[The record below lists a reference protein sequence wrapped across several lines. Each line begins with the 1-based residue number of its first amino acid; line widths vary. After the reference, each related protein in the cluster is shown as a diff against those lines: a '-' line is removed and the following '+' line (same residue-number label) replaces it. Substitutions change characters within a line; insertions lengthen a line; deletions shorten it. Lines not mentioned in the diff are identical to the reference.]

1 MRKITLILLFISAL
15 AYSQNSILYEISG
28 NGKSHKSYLF
38 GTLHVQNEEA
48 FNFNDSVFWAIDQCN
63 LAAFELDFDLKR
75 NNLDIEEERV
85 EELLKYLAEEVVPAI
100 MEAIPADSMAKKI
113 INSVVPM
120 YKYILSSQFDMSG
133 KRADVVDQYL
143 QNYSRSVGKEI
154 LGIETFSEQ
163 INAILGDDFTGLKE
177 GILKMFTTE
186 DFFENLM
193 DYPGNVN
200 DLVEAY
206 SKLDY
211 AGICNQIAQVGDL
224 SNPFV
229 SSFYGRI
236 FTDRNELMANRTEK
250 LLAEGP
256 VFIAVGCGH
265 LCGSNGL
272 VQQYRDMGYTVR
284 PIDLSG
290 KKQGLNLDWERRE
303 FKNFSVELPKNS
315 ETTEEREI
323 NRYGYNT
330 PISTNQLFTGAGKL
344 QFSIKQSLSREE
356 LDFAEEELSI
366 ETVEDIEYDEEI
378 HYEDVTGDREY
389 FSDDMDD
396 YTVDEIEEQA
406 VYLDEEGYEVVTDQ
420 YKRKYE
426 ISEDS
431 IILYEKEFIPE
442 SDEWVTTRTAYDA
455 EEFYSNATIELN
467 EYEEEEQVELEYVDG
482 YPGGNYEAEEDDME
496 MEEYYEPKKRMNP
509 KDYVTDDMK
518 VYFERVAEIMK
529 AEMKDKEEDWK
540 NSAMKDMFAVSTDTL
555 VITFLGEKQEVYR
568 NTTVFSNSIFFTYA
582 AENGINYEFNITG
595 DPAAIRSEEVLRF
608 ITSFKLKP

>member
-1 MRKITLILLFISAL
+1 MRKITFILLFISAL

-290 KKQGLNLDWERRE
+290 KKQGLNLNWERRE

>member
-1 MRKITLILLFISAL
+1 MRKITFILLFISAL

-467 EYEEEEQVELEYVDG
+467 EYVEEEQVEMEYVDG

-509 KDYVTDDMK
+509 KDYVTDEMK

>member
-1 MRKITLILLFISAL
+1 MRKITFILLFISAL

-467 EYEEEEQVELEYVDG
+467 EYEEEEQVEMEYVDG

-509 KDYVTDDMK
+509 KDYVTDEMK